1 MTTDKIHQQSGTVYQ
16 VRVNGAAVAHWS
28 TIDNFFLAEFA
39 SVCAKNPDEY
49 VDIVSVRTEILMNQN
64 TYSQMQR
71 HFRKA

>member
-1 MTTDKIHQQSGTVYQ
+1 MTDRIHQQSGTVYQ
-16 VRVNGAAVAHWS
+16 VRVNGLAVAHWS
-28 TIDNFFLAEFA
+28 SVDAAFLDEFA
-39 SVCAKNPDEY
+39 KVCEKNPDEY